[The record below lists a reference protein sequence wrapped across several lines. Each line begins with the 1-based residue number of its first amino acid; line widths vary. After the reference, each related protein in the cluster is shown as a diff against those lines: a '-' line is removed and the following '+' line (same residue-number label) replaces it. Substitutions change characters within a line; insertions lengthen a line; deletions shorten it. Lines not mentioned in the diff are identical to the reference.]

1 MEKHPESLHFRFS
14 KRFVLE
20 SIKLILENKNY
31 TFHDEFCR
39 QISGTAMGTT
49 FAPAHLTL
57 TMGYCEVSFYN
68 ICELKRGREF
78 EEFPFPK

>member
-1 MEKHPESLHFRFS
+1 
-14 KRFVLE
+14 
-20 SIKLILENKNY
+20 
-31 TFHDEFCR
+31 
-39 QISGTAMGTT
+39 MGTT